1 MMESLPFF
9 VAEVSANH
17 NGNLAKAK
25 KLIYTAK
32 KNGADA
38 VKIQSYSPS
47 TMTLNSKKF
56 YFKIKKGLWKNYYLW
71 DLYKKAQTPF
81 RWHKELFS
89 YAKKINIQ
97 IFSTPFDNSAVDIL
111 EKLNCP
117 IYKIASFELT
127 DLPLIKKVALTKK
140 PLILSTGMADLN
152 EITEAV
158 NVARK
163 YGCKNLT
170 LLYCVSNYPSKINDF
185 NLNNIK
191 LLKKRFNCK
200 VGLSDHSK
208 DNIVAI
214 SAVAAGADMVE
225 KHIGLKN
232 QKKGLDIEFSIRGP
246 EIKKFKEDILTAK
259 KLLGTKFFKRDK
271 SEDASKIF
279 RRSILVIDDIK
290 KGEKFSKKNIKVLR
304 PNIGIKPKY
313 FDNIIGK
320 KSQFNFKKNNPLPSK
335 ILKSLKIKK

>member
-1 MMESLPFF
+1 MNNLPFF

-17 NGNLAKAK
+17 NGSLAKAK
-25 KLIYTAK
+25 KLIHTAK

-81 RWHKELFS
+81 RWHNELFS

-97 IFSTPFDNSAVDIL
+97 IFSTPFDSSSVDIL

-117 IYKIASFELT
+117 MYKIASFELT

-152 EITEAV
+152 EITDAV
-158 NVARK
+158 NIARK

-170 LLYCVSNYPSKINDF
+170 LLYCVSNYPSEIKNF

-191 LLKKRFNCK
+191 LLKKKFKCK

-214 SAVAAGADMVE
+214 TAVAAGADMIE

-232 QKKGLDIEFSIRGP
+232 QKKGLDIEFSIKGS
-246 EIKKFKEDILTAK
+246 EIKKFKEDILIAK
-259 KLLGTKFFKRDK
+259 KLLGSKFFKRDK
-271 SEDASKIF
+271 SENTSKIF
-279 RRSILVIDDIK
+279 RRSILVIEDIK
-290 KGEKFSKKNIKVLR
+290 KGDKFTKKNIKVLR

-313 FDNIIGK
+313 FEKIIGK
-320 KSQFNFKKNNPLPSK
+320 KSQFNFKKNNPLPLK
-335 ILKSLKIKK
+335 VLKSLKIKK